1 MKEFSGSCHCKVVS
15 FKFFTKDILDG
26 LYRCNCSLC
35 LKKSIV
41 MKPIKKDDFYLIS
54 GENDLNSYKWN
65 KEIANHFFCNVCGVY
80 THHIRRRDPSQI
92 SVNIMLI
99 DKKQNY
105 LLLKAS
111 LLLSLIV
118 FAGYLIFYL
127 GLFELIIESDRSRI
141 SVLILAIYLL
151 ATVHWFMNVL
161 SLDKEIASIDKPSR
175 ETLIGR
181 FNIEMTRVNEKDYG
195 SKLGLLED
203 ELSNKNALGYLIVD
217 ILLKLGLT
225 GTVIGFILMLLPI
238 GEIKDFDPQIL
249 QKLLSTMSGG
259 MAVAL
264 YTTLTGLIS
273 SMLLKFQYFLIDS
286 SLSQTLNY
294 LNSKYE

>member
-1 MKEFSGSCHCKVVS
+1 
-15 FKFFTKDILDG
+15 
-26 LYRCNCSLC
+26 
-35 LKKSIV
+35 
-41 MKPIKKDDFYLIS
+41 
-54 GENDLNSYKWN
+54 
-65 KEIANHFFCNVCGVY
+65 
-80 THHIRRRDPSQI
+80 
-92 SVNIMLI
+92 MLI

-118 FAGYLIFYL
+118 FACYLIFYL

-141 SVLILAIYLL
+141 SVLILVIYLL

-181 FNIEMTRVNEKDYG
+181 FNIEMTRVNEKDHG

-203 ELSNKNALGYLIVD
+203 ELSNKNALGYMIVD

>member
-1 MKEFSGSCHCKVVS
+1 M
-15 FKFFTKDILDG
+15 
-26 LYRCNCSLC
+26 
-35 LKKSIV
+35 
-41 MKPIKKDDFYLIS
+41 
-54 GENDLNSYKWN
+54 
-65 KEIANHFFCNVCGVY
+65 
-80 THHIRRRDPSQI
+80 
-92 SVNIMLI
+92 
-99 DKKQNY
+99 
-105 LLLKAS
+105 
-111 LLLSLIV
+111 
-118 FAGYLIFYL
+118 
-127 GLFELIIESDRSRI
+127 
-141 SVLILAIYLL
+141 
-151 ATVHWFMNVL
+151 HWFMNVL

-181 FNIEMTRVNEKDYG
+181 FNIEMTRVNEKDHA